1 IRKQLLYIKQN
12 YQKGDWRIRLVV
24 DKTGKFSVEINEL
37 KETKNCVVQLAK
49 RPIDKNNIFHYHK
62 TTNRTIYEEHLKE
75 ADKVF
80 DVLLWNDQNEITEF
94 TIGNAV
100 VELEG
105 KLYTPPVHCGLLAGT
120 FREKLLKEGVVE
132 ERIIYVDE

>member
-1 IRKQLLYIKQN
+1 M
-12 YQKGDWRIRLVV
+12 
-24 DKTGKFSVEINEL
+24 
-37 KETKNCVVQLAK
+37 
-49 RPIDKNNIFHYHK
+49 
-62 TTNRTIYEEHLKE
+62 KE

-132 ERIIYVDE
+132 ERIIYVDELKTCSNIYLINSVRQWIPVKLRK